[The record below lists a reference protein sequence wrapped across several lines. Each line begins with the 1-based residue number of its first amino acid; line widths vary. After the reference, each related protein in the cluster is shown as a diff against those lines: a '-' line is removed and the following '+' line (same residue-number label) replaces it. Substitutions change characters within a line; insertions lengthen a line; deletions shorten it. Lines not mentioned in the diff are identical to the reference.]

1 MDGQRNVSP
10 VTAVF
15 VLTFL
20 VVVASVGA
28 FSLSSR
34 GNSVGTGV
42 ASASTTSLS
51 KESSTHGVDSSTV
64 SPEGLQLQVNLN
76 SSSVA
81 SHGSVTAQV
90 RLVNTLDRNVTLTV
104 SQNQNITTW
113 NQDDFVCGHNP
124 SDSLVGFAVYQG
136 DFSARNVSAAPAPIQ
151 LAPPFYLPCAITFG
165 GINDTTFLP
174 DSYDTVSLQY
184 LADAK
189 YVFSVPALTNATT
202 GYCIVHSSGGGGG
215 SVDCAADPGLVGYW
229 NDSVPAGGDL
239 NLSSQAFTYF
249 PPGAYT
255 LVAADDWGQ
264 YVYAHFQVAPSANV
278 SSSSASASSSLTG
291 AALVA
296 ECPPAVPA
304 EVGLGKVN
312 VTTSSPAIVCIQL
325 YYYGN
330 VTQTLNTTELLSIG
344 IRSIDG
350 SSNFTVTPSQEQVT
364 LGGPTNES
372 EGTVIAYSIT
382 AKPGASGTYWLGV
395 LTGTRGAF
403 MLGSQPETCGA
414 YGLLVAGTGE
424 PDYSALMT
432 PLCVGYPLPAATG
445 MCTLAVVG
453 CPAAT
458 IQGVKYPLLAGLT
471 YFHLVGATSSP

>member
-1 MDGQRNVSP
+1 MAGQREVP
-10 VTAVF
+10 RATTVF

-20 VVVASVGA
+20 VVVASLGA
-28 FSLSSR
+28 FSISSR

-42 ASASTTSLS
+42 ASTTGIS
-51 KESSTHGVDSSTV
+51 KASSTSGVDSSTV

-76 SSSVA
+76 SSSAA
-81 SHGSVTAQV
+81 SHGSVAAQV

-104 SQNQNITTW
+104 ERNQNITTW

-136 DFSARNVSAAPAPIQ
+136 DFSAGNVSVAPAPLQ
-151 LAPPFYLPCAITFG
+151 LAPPFYLPCAISLG
-165 GINDTTFLP
+165 EINETTFLP
-174 DSYDTVSLQY
+174 ESYDTVSLQY
-184 LADAK
+184 LVDAK
-189 YVFSVPALTNATT
+189 YTLSLPAMTNATT

-215 SVDCAADPGLVGYW
+215 SVNCAADPGLVGYW
-229 NDSVPAGGDL
+229 NDGVPSGGDL
-239 NLSSQAFTYF
+239 NFTSPAFAYF

-264 YVYAHFQVAPSANV
+264 YVYAHFVVQSAN
-278 SSSSASASSSLTG
+278 SSSASSSPSG

-296 ECPPAVPA
+296 QCPPALPA
-304 EVGLGKVN
+304 GVGFGKVN

-330 VTQTLNTTELLSIG
+330 TTQTLNTAGLLSIG
-344 IRSIDG
+344 VRSIDG
-350 SSNFTVTPSQEQVT
+350 SSNFTVTPSQAQIT

-372 EGTVIAYSIT
+372 EGTIIAYSIT

-414 YGLLVAGTGE
+414 YGLLVAGNGE

-432 PLCVGYPLPAATG
+432 PLCVGYPMSAVTG
-445 MCTLAVVG
+445 TCTLAVAG
-453 CPAAT
+453 CPAGT

-471 YFHLVGATSSP
+471 YFDLIGATSSP